1 MWKLFDVALFAA
13 GYVASVYS
21 WPKIRIW
28 INGISAEAA
37 DLRQKAAQLEANFGA
52 CEVVEALH

>member
-1 MWKLFDVALFAA
+1 MIMWNLFDVALFAA
-13 GYVASVYS
+13 GYVVSIYS

-37 DLRQKAAQLEANFGA
+37 DLRQKAAQLEAK
-52 CEVVEALH
+52 LRSL